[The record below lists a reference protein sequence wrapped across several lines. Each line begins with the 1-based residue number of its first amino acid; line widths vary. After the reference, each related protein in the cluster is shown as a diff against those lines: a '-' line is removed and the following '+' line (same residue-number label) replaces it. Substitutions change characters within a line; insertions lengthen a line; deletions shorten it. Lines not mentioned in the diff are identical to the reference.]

1 MAELI
6 KKNEL
11 IEALAISRHHHASSS
26 RENELL
32 YRAENIVREQPT
44 TTEAEIIEKFA
55 EKLGEAFSE
64 NSSEIKVDGMT
75 FDILTLDGV
84 IEIMWDLVEQLSEE

>member
-6 KKNEL
+6 DKDML
-11 IEALAISRHHHASSS
+11 VEALAISRHHHASSS

-44 TTEAEIIEKFA
+44 VTEAEIRAKAIDEFFEELQKY
-55 EKLGEAFSE
+55 EDDDMWLRLKM
-64 NSSEIKVDGMT
+64 SSIYEIA
-75 FDILTLDGV
+75 
-84 IEIMWDLVEQLSEE
+84 EQLKGGAV